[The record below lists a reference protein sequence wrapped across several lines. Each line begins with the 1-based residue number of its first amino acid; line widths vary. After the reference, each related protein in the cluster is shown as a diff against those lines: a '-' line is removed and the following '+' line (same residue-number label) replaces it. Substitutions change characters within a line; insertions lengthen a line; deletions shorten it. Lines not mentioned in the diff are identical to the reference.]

1 MLFSLFLN
9 NAGGSGWEM
18 ALQNGPSFYGN
29 ESFMTL
35 VFGMK
40 MSRWVV
46 GMVHANVNTKKV

>member
-1 MLFSLFLN
+1 MLFSPFLN